1 MNAREPGNG
10 GGRNLALL
18 ILLEPAAGLIHRL
31 ANRRGDLLRV
41 TNRLHMHKDEA
52 GALLYL
58 MVVDGR
64 NPNVGTLEGLL
75 EIADFVFTKRNFASY
90 ENVIQ

>member
-1 MNAREPGNG
+1 
-10 GGRNLALL
+10 
-18 ILLEPAAGLIHRL
+18 
-31 ANRRGDLLRV
+31 
-41 TNRLHMHKDEA
+41 MHKDEA